1 MRQRIKD
8 VVYPGAALVGLAA
21 LWEAATAVFHLPSY
35 LLPPP
40 SAIVRA
46 AAENLG
52 FLLHHLL
59 ITLAGIAIGFTG
71 GVLFGFVTAVIIVH
85 SRFLGRV
92 IYPLVI
98 LTQSIPK
105 ITIAPVLLVWFGL
118 GLGPK
123 IALIVLMSFFPIVVN
138 TVTGMTA
145 VEPYA
150 LDLLRS
156 LQASRLHVFWFLRLP
171 NALLPFFDGLKMA
184 ITMSIIGAVL
194 AEFIGSGEGIGWLI
208 LVAKTNMDLSL
219 SFAAIGIISL
229 TAVVLFELIG
239 VAQRLTVHWQ
249 EAR

>member
-1 MRQRIKD
+1 VRRRILD
-8 VVYPGAALVGLAA
+8 LAYPATALLGIGL
-21 LWEAATAVFHLPSY
+21 LWEAAAAVFHLPAY

-40 SAIVRA
+40 SAILRA
-46 AAENLG
+46 GAENFG
-52 FLLHHLL
+52 FLCTHLL
-59 ITLAGIAIGFTG
+59 ITLGGIALGFGG
-71 GVLFGFVTAVIIVH
+71 GVILGFGTAVVIVH
-85 SRFLGRV
+85 SRVLGRM

-98 LTQSIPK
+98 LTQSVPK

-118 GLGPK
+118 GLGSK
-123 IALIVLMSFFPIVVN
+123 VALIVLMSFFPIVVN

-171 NALLPFFDGLKMA
+171 NALLAFFDGLKMA

-194 AEFIGSGEGIGWLI
+194 AEFIGSGQGIGWLI

-219 SFAAIGIISL
+219 SFAGIALISL
-229 TAVVLFELIG
+229 AAIVLFELVG